1 MGTNALKGMQL
12 FSPTNCKPTN
22 RPILITAAEVATDTS
37 PRPGNN
43 PRPGKQ
49 GTEPGRILDGNLV
62 FPKLDSHCY
71 C

>member
-1 MGTNALKGMQL
+1 MGTSALKGMQP

-22 RPILITAAEVATDTS
+22 RPILIMAAKVATDAS
-37 PRPGNN
+37 

-49 GTEPGRILDGNLV
+49 GTEPGQILDGNLV
-62 FPKLDSHCY
+62 FPEQDSHCY